1 MTEMSPRALAR
12 TAGALYLLNIV
23 AGAFAIGVVPS
34 MIVVAGDAAATAH
47 NIQANEALYRL
58 GLAAHVIVTMT
69 NVPLAVIF
77 YELFKVVNR
86 RVAALVVFFTI
97 VATAVEAAG
106 LLNQFATL
114 TVLDG
119 RYSSAFTPAQLQALA
134 YMPFELQPISYDLS
148 TAFDGGFCLAI
159 GYLIFRSTFIP
170 RAIGVLM
177 TIDGLAYL
185 TNSFITFLAPGFAA
199 HLFPYIQLPALAGEG
214 SLTVWLLAVGVNA
227 GRWTA
232 LEKAAA

>member
-1 MTEMSPRALAR
+1 MIDMSPRALAR

-23 AGAFAIGVVPS
+23 AGAFAIGFVTS
-34 MIVVAGDAAATAH
+34 ALVVAGDAAATAH
-47 NIQANEALYRL
+47 NVQTNELLYRF

-77 YELFKVVNR
+77 YELFKVVDR
-86 RVAALVVFFTI
+86 RVAALVLFFS
-97 VATAVEAAG
+97 VVGTAVEAAG

-114 TVLDG
+114 AVLDG
-119 RYSSAFTPAQLQALA
+119 RYSSAFTAAQMQALA
-134 YMPFELQPISYDLS
+134 YVPFDLRPISYDIS
-148 TAFDGGFCLAI
+148 AVFFGGFCLAV
-159 GYLIFRSTFIP
+159 GYLIFRSTFFP

-177 TIDGLAYL
+177 AIDGLAYL
-185 TNSFITFLAPGFAA
+185 TNSFTTFLAPGFAA
-199 HLFPYIQLPALAGEG
+199 HLFPYIQLPTLAGEG

-232 LEKAAA
+232 WEKAA